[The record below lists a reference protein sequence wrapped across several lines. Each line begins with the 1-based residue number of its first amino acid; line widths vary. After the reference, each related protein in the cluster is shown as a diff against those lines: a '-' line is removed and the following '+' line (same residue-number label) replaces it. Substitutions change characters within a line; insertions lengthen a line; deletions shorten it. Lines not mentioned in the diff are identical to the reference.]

1 MLKNHPLLSMKPMD
15 INYSMLFL
23 NILRHLLL
31 PGFTSLRSFS
41 NHHELYHESHQGV
54 AVMFASIPHF
64 YEFYDETDV
73 SKQGLGC
80 IALLNE
86 IICDFDKLLLKNKFS
101 RIEKIKT
108 IGRLVNLFRTFDT
121 TLYIYFMLIN

>member
-1 MLKNHPLLSMKPMD
+1 MRS
-15 INYSMLFL
+15 L
-23 NILRHLLL
+23 N
-31 PGFTSLRSFS
+31 
-41 NHHELYHESHQGV
+41 NELYHEQHDSV

-64 YEFYDETDV
+64 YEFYDESDI

-108 IGRLVNLFRTFDT
+108 IGRLVDN
-121 TLYIYFMLIN
+121 I

>member
-1 MLKNHPLLSMKPMD
+1 MRNLMAN
-15 INYSMLFL
+15 NYQD
-23 NILRHLLL
+23 
-31 PGFTSLRSFS
+31 
-41 NHHELYHESHQGV
+41 LYHESHQGV

-73 SKQGLGC
+73 TKQGLGC

-86 IICDFDKLLLKNKFS
+86 IICDFDQLLLKNKFS

-108 IGRLVNLFRTFDT
+108 IGRLVDN
-121 TLYIYFMLIN
+121 

>member
-1 MLKNHPLLSMKPMD
+1 MSDTYSRLASHPRPNELTHPIAGSQPT
-15 INYSMLFL
+15 
-23 NILRHLLL
+23 
-31 PGFTSLRSFS
+31 GFS
-41 NHHELYHESHQGV
+41 NLRNPHSQELYHEQHDCV

-64 YEFYDETDV
+64 YEFYDESDI

-108 IGRLVNLFRTFDT
+108 IGR
-121 TLYIYFMLIN
+121 